1 MGLSAGWST
10 LIFHFFQAV
19 FYLVLIRASASILID
34 LC

>member
-10 LIFHFFQAV
+10 PIFNFFQAV
-19 FYLVLIRASASILID
+19 FYLVLTGASASILID